1 MLLLIIFTTFAMTFN
16 ILLDDKNIVEN
27 TNKISLIILILLI
40 ILIFYNIII
49 YKPENNIIKKFDKAI
64 HHNNCRRKCCNPP
77 QPLNIPVEKNNNDI
91 IKNKKCDYTDLLH
104 PMYDDELENEY
115 FYKSNDDYHKMEKYV
130 YEKYLS

>member
-64 HHNNCRRKCCNPP
+64 HHNNCRRNAVIH
-77 QPLNIPVEKNNNDI
+77 LN
-91 IKNKKCDYTDLLH
+91 L
-104 PMYDDELENEY
+104 
-115 FYKSNDDYHKMEKYV
+115 
-130 YEKYLS
+130 

>member
-16 ILLDDKNIVEN
+16 ILLADKDIVEN

-49 YKPENNIIKKFDKAI
+49 YKPENNIIKKFDKVI
-64 HHNNCRRKCCNPP
+64 HHNNCRRKCCKPHR
-77 QPLNIPVEKNNNDI
+77 PLNITVKNNNT

-104 PMYDDELENEY
+104 PEYDDELENEY